1 MGGRG
6 TSSGRS
12 TNQIPWANNKWANTP
27 SCIGPQQ
34 SPPPA
39 PPQPAQQVQPAPTQM
54 PLPPAPRQTSLDQ
67 LSKMNDNQVL
77 SILKTAEHAD
87 LPNHLKDKYD
97 PTQQL
102 VYTIGLNAPPQVM
115 DKKSFDAFRHA
126 KNISSS
132 QIMTREV
139 NGGKFRTTAGTSRN
153 LTSQQVAQMWTSD
166 PYNYIGGKH
175 GGQAL
180 GAGAYFDMNGGR
192 SSGYGR
198 SNSTSTYAILNPNT
212 AKVVTTGRLTREAA
226 RWAQTHPKADA
237 QLQKMARRSQASF
250 GNAQYSLYAAVLGYN
265 VITSGGS
272 YYNVID
278 RSAVIVRQ

>member
-6 TSSGRS
+6 TSSGSRS
-12 TNQIPWANNKWANTP
+12 ISGNVFRTFPRNKAA
-27 SCIGPQQ
+27 SAPQPQ
-34 SPPPA
+34 APQPA
-39 PPQPAQQVQPAPTQM
+39 PPQQQVQPAPTQM

-77 SILKTAEHAD
+77 SILKTAERVD

-126 KNISSS
+126 NNIPSS

-139 NGGKFRTTAGTSRN
+139 NGGKFKTTAGTSRN

-175 GGQAL
+175 GGQAI

-192 SSGYGR
+192 SSGYARNG
-198 SNSTSTYAILNPNT
+198 TSTYAILNPNT
-212 AKVVTTGRLTREAA
+212 AKVISHTALMSKAKV
-226 RWAQTHPKADA
+226 WAQSHPQANA
-237 QLQKMARRSQASF
+237 QLQKMARKSQASF
-250 GNAQYSLYAAVLGYN
+250 GNAQMSLYATVMGYN
-265 VITSGGS
+265 VIRGNS
-272 YYNVID
+272 YHNVID

>member
-6 TSSGRS
+6 TSSQSRGSATVSGR
-12 TNQIPWANNKWANTP
+12 QAPRIQAQ
-27 SCIGPQQ
+27 PQ
-34 SPPPA
+34 PA
-39 PPQPAQQVQPAPTQM
+39 QPQPAQQVQPAPTQM

-67 LSKMNDNQVL
+67 LSKMNDSQVL

-126 KNISSS
+126 NNIPSS

-192 SSGYGR
+192 SSGYARNG
-198 SNSTSTYAILNPNT
+198 TSTFAILNPNT
-212 AKVVTTGRLTREAA
+212 ARVITTGRLTREAN
-226 RWAQTHPKADA
+226 RWAQTHPKANA

-265 VITSGGS
+265 VITSSGG
-272 YYNVID
+272 YHNVID

>member
-6 TSSGRS
+6 TSSQSRGSATVTGVPRGR
-12 TNQIPWANNKWANTP
+12 QAPQMQPAQ
-27 SCIGPQQ
+27 PQQ
-34 SPPPA
+34 PP
-39 PPQPAQQVQPAPTQM
+39 QQVQPAATQM
-54 PLPPAPRQTSLDQ
+54 PLPPAPMQTSLDQ
-67 LSKMNDNQVL
+67 LSKMNDSQVL
-77 SILKTAEHAD
+77 GILRAAEHAD

-102 VYTIGLNAPPQVM
+102 IYTIGLNAPPQVM
-115 DKKSFDAFRHA
+115 DKKSFDAFRQA
-126 KNISSS
+126 NNIPSS

-139 NGGKFRTTAGTSRN
+139 NGGKFKTTAGTSRN

-192 SSGYGR
+192 SSGYAR
-198 SNSTSTYAILNPNT
+198 SGTSTYAILNPQT
-212 AKVVTTGRLTREAA
+212 AKVISSSALMSKA
-226 RWAQTHPKADA
+226 RTWAQSHPQANA

-250 GNAQYSLYAAVLGYN
+250 GNAQLSLYAAVMGYN
-265 VITSGGS
+265 VIKGNS
-272 YYNVID
+272 YHNVID